1 MSVITDIKCPICR
14 DRISGRNQDDL
25 TETLRAHLAD
35 THQISRISGKEGM
48 RSSSSGMAGREGAA
62 WSGKDPSM
70 LTPEESRQL
79 EEIARLNRSQSI
91 SGTQGSSEAQH
102 RSESWASGTDTWS
115 SKPSGE
121 TPESSRTMQESGQ
134 WKYPQME
141 TQEERAV
148 GTWKSENRPSESE
161 QEYRSTERTERGY
174 PSEATRGEE
183 RWNEGGYGGRTSS
196 ISDVSHGGGTLH
208 RMMNRGEMTMAM
220 NCPLCGNPVYGSDDD
235 DLTDELRF
243 HFKDYHQIR
252 RR

>member
-1 MSVITDIKCPICR
+1 MVSVITDIKCPICR
-14 DRISGRNQDDL
+14 DRISGRNQDEL

-48 RSSSSGMAGREGAA
+48 RSSSSSMAGREVAA
-62 WSGKDPSM
+62 WSGRDPSM
-70 LTPEESRQL
+70 LTPEESRQRD
-79 EEIARLNRSQSI
+79 EITRLNRSQGI
-91 SGTQGSSEAQH
+91 SGPQGISETQH
-102 RSESWASGTDTWS
+102 RSESWAGGTETWS
-115 SKPSGE
+115 GKPGE
-121 TPESSRTMQESGQ
+121 TPESGQ
-134 WKYPQME
+134 GKYPQME

-148 GTWKSENRPSESE
+148 GTWKSENRPREPE

-174 PSEATRGEE
+174 PSEAMRSEE
-183 RWNEGGYGGRTSS
+183 RWKEGAYGGRTSS

-235 DLTDELRF
+235 DLSDEMRF